1 MTTTP
6 ESGIENILFD
16 GRLDFKS
23 GSAFK
28 ASPELREL
36 QERFLQSK
44 AEKQNMAVVGS
55 CFALASPLMPL
66 GFLSALFML
75 GKMDGMDKSP
85 EELLLEKGSGLQ
97 GEMARIAAAEA
108 LMRKKK
114 ANGEDPE
121 TDAYIRYASRQ
132 LELRP
137 IRTAMRP
144 IKGAETRVIPKK
156 HSTQP
161 SDFFITREKQNKMR
175 DLRKQRILLEVLME
189 KEQKEQNFSEICK
202 LSSKLELL
210 DKMLKKLGG
219 GSGPQQR

>member
-1 MTTTP
+1 MKTP
-6 ESGIENILFD
+6 ESSIENLFD

-28 ASPELREL
+28 SSPELREL
-36 QERFLQSK
+36 QERYLHAK

-85 EELLLEKGSGLQ
+85 EELLLEKGRGLQ

-108 LMRKKK
+108 LMRKKR

-121 TDAYIRYASRQ
+121 SDAYIRYASRQ

-137 IRTAMRP
+137 LRVAMRP

-156 HSTQP
+156 HASEP
-161 SDFFITREKQNKMR
+161 SDFFITKEKQNKLR
-175 DLRKQRILLEVLME
+175 DIRKQRILLEGLME
-189 KEQKEQNFSEICK
+189 KEQKEQNFSEACR

-210 DKMLKKLGG
+210 DKMLRKMGAG
-219 GSGPQQR
+219 TGSQQK